1 VWGGRV
7 SGRTAATHCD
17 AGTAKLIADRSG
29 RDAQLR
35 TDLAQGPTLGVQVG
49 CMFNV
54 HRDTV
59 TSLSRVARL
68 LPVRREGANQRR
80 RRNRS

>member
-1 VWGGRV
+1 V
-7 SGRTAATHCD
+7 SGRTARTHRD
-17 AGTAKLIADRSG
+17 AGTLQLLADRAPLN
-29 RDAQLR
+29 AQLR

-49 CMFNV
+49 RMLNV